1 MRINDNNL
9 VTNYNKMEPVN
20 GGGIDYCLHELAHF
34 VVLFKRAPQI
44 LTSERVFMQKQFD
57 AMTCGRAQLHEL
69 RVIKLQHEVLGTS
82 SRSILKSVMSGIREA
97 AYFIEPK
104 NSQKDIVTSEAAGMR
119 LIKDIH
125 ISPRLISVYEF
136 AIERFSLEPVL

>member
-44 LTSERVFMQKQFD
+44 LTSERVFMQK
-57 AMTCGRAQLHEL
+57 
-69 RVIKLQHEVLGTS
+69 QHEVLGTS

>member
-82 SRSILKSVMSGIREA
+82 SRSIL
-97 AYFIEPK
+97 
-104 NSQKDIVTSEAAGMR
+104 N
-119 LIKDIH
+119 H
-125 ISPRLISVYEF
+125 
-136 AIERFSLEPVL
+136 